1 MAAPIIILRF
11 LRQAVFIRRTVHRDD
26 AASLSLDDL
35 VLSTSAIHSLL
46 GMFSSPATGGISVV
60 RRRAFLHFL
69 HTCSE
74 LFRCDP
80 SRPGTQPHSED
91 LFSLDAVAVAL
102 GELGMDMPSEEW
114 LALKRQ
120 LLQAVKAYVAQAPA
134 EPQILPGLHRSDSAI
149 SSTPSSSSALVPLG
163 AVGADTQTSVKSL
176 SLLPL
181 PLPTDQQQ
189 HTGLLEYESNDDND
203 DAATLCFDLDSMSR
217 DDLCA
222 LVRSQSHK
230 ITQKDAT
237 IVKRDL
243 RIVTLAATCQTFRQK
258 SRRLENRLQLVVAAA
273 KAPVIDENFQIS
285 RIGSRNLTP
294 QGTIALGLRRNLGNL
309 ACADI
314 GHVVL
319 QDIDGTTVS
328 RAEKKT
334 GAALMASSRLFFS
347 HLRLDLFGT
356 EDKLPFNLAVH
367 SFRTDGTNSSIWQRR
382 KLYALE
388 LESAFLVDAIPDHGI
403 DSHTGEANQFI
414 LKWPDMFERLKRVSD
429 ILPVEDGTGPGT
441 VALIMKQLQ
450 ALGCPTWSEIIQ
462 NSHSDSVAC
471 GP

>member
-11 LRQAVFIRRTVHRDD
+11 LRQAIFIRRAVHRDD

-35 VLSTSAIHSLL
+35 VLGSDAIHSLL
-46 GMFSSPATGGISVV
+46 GIFSSPGGISAV

-69 HTCSE
+69 QTCSE
-74 LFRCDP
+74 LFRCDHGGP
-80 SRPGTQPHSED
+80 ED
-91 LFSLDAVAVAL
+91 LFSLDIVAVAL
-102 GELGMDMPSEEW
+102 GELGMDMPSQEW
-114 LALKRQ
+114 LALKQQ
-120 LLQAVKAYVAQAPA
+120 LLQSVKAYVARAPA
-134 EPQILPGLHRSDSAI
+134 EPQILPGIS
-149 SSTPSSSSALVPLG
+149 SSTPSSSSTLVPFEVG
-163 AVGADTQTSVKSL
+163 ALGADTPSSVTSL
-176 SLLPL
+176 SPLSAL

-189 HTGLLEYESNDDND
+189 HTSGLLEYERDDDND
-203 DAATLCFDLDSMSR
+203 DATTLCLDLDSMSR
-217 DDLCA
+217 EDLYT
-222 LVRSQSHK
+222 LVRTQSHE

-243 RIVTLAATCQTFRQK
+243 RIAALVATCRTFGQK
-258 SRRLENRLQLVVAAA
+258 SRRLENRLQLAAAAA
-273 KAPVIDENFQIS
+273 KAPVIDENFQLS

-294 QGTIALGLRRNLGNL
+294 QGTIALGLRRNLGNI

-334 GAALMASSRLFFS
+334 GAALLASSKLFFS
-347 HLRLDLFGT
+347 HLRLDLFGK
-356 EDKLPFNLAVH
+356 EDRLPFNLAVH

-388 LESAFLVDAIPDHGI
+388 LESAFLVDAIPDHVI
-403 DSHTGEANQFI
+403 DPHTGEANQFI